1 MTCDEVILQQ
11 NDYFWPCTN
20 RFHIAVGGEHS
31 GTKSIFS
38 LHFLPYVNRL
48 QYTLVFTDDSR
59 ISVKSVHMFTCVSH
73 ICIVISGDSSKCM
86 RKAKMC
92 IIISVEFSMQTDL
105 ALSLVGKS
113 LNYWLKKC
121 SHVYISCVP
130 RYALNSPGE
139 I

>member
-1 MTCDEVILQQ
+1 MTIFGHAQTNFTLLLVESILVQ
-11 NDYFWPCTN
+11 NQSF
-20 RFHIAVGGEHS
+20 
-31 GTKSIFS
+31 
-38 LHFLPYVNRL
+38 LHFLPHVNRL

-92 IIISVEFSMQTDL
+92 IITSVEFSMQTDL

-130 RYALNSPGE
+130 RYTLNSPGE